1 MFDGEDENGGKID
14 AVMELVEQAFDA
26 GRKVVIY
33 TWHREFAYILLSR
46 VNRRFKAPGGVVT
59 GGMSFEE
66 QYATANRINTDLQFV
81 VGTIASMSTGL
92 NLQGAQVVIF
102 AETSYSPAEN
112 DQALKRVIRPG
123 QEQPT
128 WVYYLIAAGTVEE
141 HIFQV
146 TRERRS
152 DTATIMKEY
161 AAAVKHLQAG

>member
-1 MFDGEDENGGKID
+1 MYQSMKKDFLFSLQDNKGDVEAPNMAAKWEALRKICLTPSMFDGEDENGGKID

-102 AETSYSPAEN
+102 AETSS
-112 DQALKRVIRPG
+112 DQG
-123 QEQPT
+123 
-128 WVYYLIAAGTVEE
+128 
-141 HIFQV
+141 
-146 TRERRS
+146 RS
-152 DTATIMKEY
+152 NQHGCTT
-161 AAAVKHLQAG
+161 